1 MENVEIKKVRKVKT
15 SIWDLYKNEIT
26 HLLSIDLNIKAIY
39 KILISK
45 MEIDTKPS
53 SLVSAAFLELPPVPH
68 DVASPA
74 IRTPDKIMLNSFII
88 GNIKS

>member
-1 MENVEIKKVRKVKT
+1 MENIIVNKKGRKART

-53 SLVSAAFLELPPVPH
+53 YDGLYRWIVRNNLQS
-68 DVASPA
+68 
-74 IRTPDKIMLNSFII
+74 
-88 GNIKS
+88 